1 MPDVPDKSSRPAAYD
16 LRPER
21 YQWCFCSIPKSVRRA
36 GVELPNPFL
45 SSSFYVVHGIGD
57 QGMTETAAALRL
69 GFEDAVERID
79 PRNWVPGAP
88 DNWIVPEPFCY
99 DGFWANY
106 MNIEEIEP
114 TIWNR
119 LSAREREFFPRV
131 WRPRAESTMRTVR
144 WTLLTANILIPKSFV
159 TGRWLATLY
168 YLYLVPAMCVV
179 ILAMAIHPRS
189 RKFIRSYL
197 NDVRLYLSPY
207 GDVEKEIVQRIDHLV
222 GQRFLQ
228 MLGYDWHLNPLPR
241 DQWIDISGESHRFER
256 VTWVAHSL
264 GSVISYNVIGD
275 ILRRCLEVR
284 RNPAR
289 KTEDAQRVEDGLAA
303 FVTLGSPL
311 DKVRFLFGAARVLR
325 KWPVEYLP
333 GGAHS
338 LWSRPGRDRDFWH
351 NFHYNSDPVSGRLD
365 SFRYGRKNLVAN
377 VHPAGLRLPGLSHM
391 NYWRDVKVLS
401 RVMDLTFNGF
411 VKCGKKDLK
420 VRPRWR
426 QHVNAALSAVFWL
439 LILTAAAAAAIYAGW
454 WGLVHIVSIL
464 RGLILKA

>member
-21 YQWCFCSIPKSVRRA
+21 YQWCFCSIPKSIRRA
-36 GVELPNPFL
+36 GKDEPNPFR
-45 SSSFYVVHGIGD
+45 SSAFYVVHGIGD
-57 QGMTETAAALRL
+57 QQMSDTAAALRL
-69 GFEDAVERID
+69 GFEDAVGRID
-79 PRNWVPGAP
+79 PGNWTPGAP
-88 DNWIVPEPFCY
+88 DNWIVPEPFIY

-106 MNIEEIEP
+106 DDIEEMVP
-114 TIWNR
+114 RIWDR
-119 LSAREREFFPRV
+119 LNARERGFFPRV

-168 YLYLVPAMCVV
+168 YLYLVPALCVV
-179 ILAMAIHPRS
+179 VLAMAIHPRS
-189 RKFIRSYL
+189 RKFIKSYL
-197 NDVRLYLSPY
+197 NDVRLYLAPS

-228 MLGYDWHLNPLPR
+228 MLGYDWDLNPLPPDR
-241 DQWIDISGESHRFER
+241 CIDISGESHRFER

-289 KTEDAQRVEDGLAA
+289 KEDATRVEDGLAA

-311 DKVRFLFGAARVLR
+311 DKVRFLFGTDGVLR
-325 KWPVEYLP
+325 DWPEEYLP
-333 GGAHS
+333 GGVHS
-338 LWSRPGRDRDFWH
+338 LWNRPGRDRSFWH

-365 SFRYGRKNLVAN
+365 SFLHRGKNLVAN
-377 VHPAGLRLPGLSHM
+377 IHPAGLRLPGQSHM
-391 NYWRDVKVLS
+391 SYWRDVKVLS
-401 RVMDLTFNGF
+401 RLMDLAFHGF
-411 VKCGKKDLK
+411 VRCRAEDLK
-420 VRPRWR
+420 VRPWWR
-426 QHVNAALSAVFWL
+426 QHLNAALSAVFWL
-439 LILTAAAAAAIYAGW
+439 LILTAGAAAALCAGW
-454 WGLVHIVSIL
+454 WGLIHIVPIL